1 MTQSEYGNA
10 KLNLIEGCNDFTQ
23 NNFVA
28 SLIPDKILKSIDL
41 LVAFFIASQSL
52 IFKGGKLMK
61 LSVLNI
67 VAWWKFLKLSY
78 QFIKDI
84 VQIWK

>member
-10 KLNLIEGCNDFTQ
+10 KLNLIDGCNDFTQ
-23 NNFVA
+23 NTLIRSF
-28 SLIPDKILKSIDL
+28 IPDKITKSIDL
-41 LVAFFIASQSL
+41 LVAYFIAAQSL
-52 IFKGGKLMK
+52 VFSNGKVIK
-61 LSVLNI
+61 LSLFNI